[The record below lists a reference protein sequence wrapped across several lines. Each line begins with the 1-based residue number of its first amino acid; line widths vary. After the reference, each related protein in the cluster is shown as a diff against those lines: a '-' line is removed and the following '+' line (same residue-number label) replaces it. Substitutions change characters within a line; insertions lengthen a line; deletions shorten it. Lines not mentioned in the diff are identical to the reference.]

1 MVPGLGNCLPRSYK
15 YLDES
20 SEGRCW
26 GQRCTMIS
34 YHSAD
39 SPSRLKQATV
49 VVLAWALALAP
60 TPAHAQELTGWR
72 TIHSSA
78 RYDYLI
84 SDSSAATGAP
94 PAPAGDTATVL
105 LSRMLVRD
113 IEAGRAAVLAW
124 RTEAASDT
132 TGYDR
137 YASTTERYA
146 VRCSTRRLT
155 LQESTDF
162 DADGVRL
169 EQRFL
174 ADAWRTPERFP
185 EPEVMEALLR
195 WKCFAWWKGVSPSSR
210 RFISS

>member
-1 MVPGLGNCLPRSYK
+1 
-15 YLDES
+15 
-20 SEGRCW
+20 
-26 GQRCTMIS
+26 MIS
-34 YHSAD
+34 SQLAE
-39 SPSRLKQATV
+39 RLTGRVGVAV
-49 VVLAWALALAP
+49 AVIACGYLSGP

-84 SDSSAATGAP
+84 SDSSAASGAP
-94 PAPAGDTATVL
+94 GAPTGDTATVL

-113 IEAGRAAVLAW
+113 IEAGRAGVLAS
-124 RTEAASDT
+124 RTGAASDT
-132 TGYDR
+132 TGYGR

-162 DADGVRL
+162 DADGTRL

-174 ADAWRTPERFP
+174 ADAWKSPDRFP

-195 WKCFAWWKGVSPSSR
+195 WKCFAWWKGVSRSPR
-210 RFISS
+210 RFISSSRSPWISF